1 MYPALVSCMVEQV
14 DSHIKVYLL
23 RFILPGIIIALKQ
36 KVVVG
41 VAQKT
46 SETDNTKFI
55 IDTFLEAAHNNAFH
69 HCWITSE
76 TWVELIN
83 H

>member
-1 MYPALVSCMVEQV
+1 
-14 DSHIKVYLL
+14 
-23 RFILPGIIIALKQ
+23 
-36 KVVVG
+36 